1 MMNICT
7 KVGFIIFLS
16 VSSKFATANGFDLA
30 GTVFAEV
37 AQKKHL
43 DPYLLYAVSLSES
56 AYGKSG
62 VIAPH
67 RYTIRTAAQA
77 FYLDSESE
85 AVRKLDSIMSST
97 DHVDICLMQINMH
110 WHAERLRRDG
120 IKPSDLF
127 DTKIC
132 VAEGAKILSEAI
144 ESAPGDI
151 ELGIGRYHN
160 WNDES
165 RARNYGARVLAIKSN
180 LEQL

>member
-1 MMNICT
+1 MKNIG
-7 KVGFIIFLS
+7 KKLGFIILLS
-16 VSSKFATANGFDLA
+16 VTSNFATGFDLS
-30 GTVFAEV
+30 GTIFAEV
-37 AQKKHL
+37 AEKKHM
-43 DPYLLYAVSLSES
+43 DPYLLYAVSLTES
-56 AYGKSG
+56 AVGKSG

-67 RYTIRTAAQA
+67 RYTIRTADQA
-77 FYLDSESE
+77 FYLASESE
-85 AVRKLDSIMSST
+85 AVKKLDSIMGST

-127 DTKIC
+127 NAEIC
-132 VAEGAKILSEAI
+132 VDEGAKILTEAI
-144 ESAPGDI
+144 ASAPGDI

-160 WNDES
+160 WNDEI